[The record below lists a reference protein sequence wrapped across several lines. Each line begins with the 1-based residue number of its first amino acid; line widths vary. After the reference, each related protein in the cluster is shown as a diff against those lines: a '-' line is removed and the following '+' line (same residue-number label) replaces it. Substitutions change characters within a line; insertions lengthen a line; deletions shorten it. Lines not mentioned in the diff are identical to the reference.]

1 MQALNLTVLGAAGRT
16 GREIVGQ
23 ALEAGHAVTV
33 LVRHP
38 EKLGALRAR
47 VTVVVGDARDPIPVA
62 RAVAGADA
70 VLSALGHVHGSA
82 VTVLSA
88 AAANVVAAMC
98 SHGVRRLVVLT
109 SSAVR
114 GSDDHPTIGQR
125 VLLAVLDRAMG
136 QLRPDDVAQARVIA
150 SSGLDWTVVRAA
162 LLTNGPRSR
171 RCRACAIEGAA
182 GWRIA
187 RSDIAAFMLAVVTDG
202 SYMRRMP
209 FLSQ

>member
-171 RCRACAIEGAA
+171 RCRAGAIEGAA